1 MTIFK
6 NDILIIKG
14 LIYSIYDLKFISR
27 ILKFLSK
34 TLRLSS
40 KSLRLSSKTLENAI
54 QLIAKL
60 WLSCGSTYRKLHPQL
75 IAKLNHVS
83 QRFRHEL
90 QRFRRKLYRFRRKY
104 QKRGQ
109 KIKAVRKNNQSMNVK
124 KESKLFVC
132 SLDVLRIKLCCFFY
146 SVMRLCIKSVL
157 FII

>member
-60 WLSCGSTYRKLHPQL
+60 WFNLSQTSPSTYRK
-75 IAKLNHVS
+75 VES
-83 QRFRHEL
+83 RFST
-90 QRFRRKLYRFRRKY
+90 
-104 QKRGQ
+104 
-109 KIKAVRKNNQSMNVK
+109 I
-124 KESKLFVC
+124 
-132 SLDVLRIKLCCFFY
+132 
-146 SVMRLCIKSVL
+146 
-157 FII
+157 

>member
-40 KSLRLSSKTLENAI
+40 KSLRLS
-54 QLIAKL
+54 
-60 WLSCGSTYRKLHPQL
+60 SCGSTYRKLHPQL